1 MDWIELPKATQQ
13 WDAPAAASSSP
24 TDRSSRIQKLQ
35 CWDTAET
42 ESFPPITLSHYR
54 GAAGASLLL
63 LLISVRNLTILCW
76 DTAGTESSRSCTRFY
91 YRGAAGCLLG
101 YDFVSRR
108 SFKNVCNRLAD
119 VRAHAD
125 AHGCIFMRN
134 KLDLCEG
141 VVSGFF
147 PVSSE

>member
-42 ESFPPITLSHYR
+42 ESFPPITRSH
-54 GAAGASLLL
+54 
-63 LLISVRNLTILCW
+63 
-76 DTAGTESSRSCTRFY
+76 

-108 SFKNVCNRLAD
+108 SFKNICNRLAD

-141 VVSGFF
+141 VASGFF